1 MAFFKKIFDS
11 FAEPFTEILGGKDVF
26 IDQHSALNLTCVVHA
41 PEPPAHIFWIHD
53 GQVSLL
59 YMLEG
64 AIKKFWSFSASLLV
78 GTDIELLDKKSTS

>member
-1 MAFFKKIFDS
+1 LKEENLGYAYLRFQVEILKYLLIS
-11 FAEPFTEILGGKDVF
+11 FTEPFTEILGGKDVF

-59 YMLEG
+59 YTRNQALW
-64 AIKKFWSFSASLLV
+64 A
-78 GTDIELLDKKSTS
+78 

>member
-1 MAFFKKIFDS
+1 M
-11 FAEPFTEILGGKDVF
+11 EILGGKDVF